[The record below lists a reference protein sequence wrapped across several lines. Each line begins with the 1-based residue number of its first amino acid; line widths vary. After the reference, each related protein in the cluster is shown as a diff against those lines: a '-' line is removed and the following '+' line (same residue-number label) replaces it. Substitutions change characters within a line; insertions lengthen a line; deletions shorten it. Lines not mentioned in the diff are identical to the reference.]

1 MTRSRLDDLAARARA
16 DAPAPVDVRARVLAA
31 VARRRAPAAEPAL
44 VWCAVGSLA
53 AAAVVLILA
62 LPELQAVQEPLAGM
76 FSALEG
82 LPP

>member
-1 MTRSRLDDLAARARA
+1 MTRKPLEVLAARARA
-16 DAPAPVDVRARVLAA
+16 DAPERVDVRARVLAA
-31 VARRRAPAAEPAL
+31 VARRPAPAAEPAL

-53 AAAVVLILA
+53 AAAVVLALA
-62 LPELQAVQEPLAGM
+62 LPEVQAVQEPLAGM